1 MRTAA
6 FLLSLVVVFMIPWEN
21 AVTLGEWGTL
31 TRAIGMLAAAVWLAS
46 ALGAREFRKPHPFH
60 LAIFFFVLW
69 NMASVYWTVDV
80 DETVQHIKSYV
91 QLAIL
96 AWILWD
102 LYTSQKALR
111 AALEAY
117 ILGAYVTIGSTMSN
131 YLIGRGISVS
141 GDRYAGAGLN
151 AVDLSLILA
160 LGLPVAWHL
169 STSAGNSFKDRVLRL
184 VNYAYIPASLFA
196 VILTASRT
204 ALFAIVPAV
213 LYIVGTATRLKP
225 SSRIL
230 IFVFFIGTLFALQP
244 HIPQATVDRLAT
256 IDDTIAAGDVGGRM
270 KLWSGSMATFS
281 EHPLLG
287 VGSGALHTP
296 TVLGSVAHNTF
307 LSVLAELGLIGFI
320 FFCAVLAIVAYQAV
334 NQPKWLSGLWIT
346 VLAIWAI
353 GVFALTWEYTKQ
365 TWLFLSL
372 VVISANLLSVEAEA
386 AELENSDTSASSAFA
401 GIGDDRDGVRP
412 WP

>member
-1 MRTAA
+1 
-6 FLLSLVVVFMIPWEN
+6 
-21 AVTLGEWGTL
+21 
-31 TRAIGMLAAAVWLAS
+31 
-46 ALGAREFRKPHPFH
+46 
-60 LAIFFFVLW
+60 
-69 NMASVYWTVDV
+69 
-80 DETVQHIKSYV
+80 
-91 QLAIL
+91 
-96 AWILWD
+96 
-102 LYTSQKALR
+102 
-111 AALEAY
+111 
-117 ILGAYVTIGSTMSN
+117 MSN